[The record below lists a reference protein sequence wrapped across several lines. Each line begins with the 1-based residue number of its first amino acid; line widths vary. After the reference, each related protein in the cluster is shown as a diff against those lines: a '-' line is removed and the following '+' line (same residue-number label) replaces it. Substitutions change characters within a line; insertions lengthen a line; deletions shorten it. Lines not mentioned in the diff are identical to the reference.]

1 MMITDSA
8 SGTTTAW
15 TVVASARCD
24 TETVSPYIARR
35 VSISSVCS
43 PFMPAAEE
51 EGGNCTRQHIGSAQ
65 RLVFHGGAPRALP
78 CSCRVLRGGRERV
91 PDSTARDSRQRPAV
105 CGPIVL
111 VAVNIVAAVVV
122 VHTSKSSST
131 PPLPQLR
138 IESKTLHL
146 RPRARTLA
154 ALRGR

>member
-1 MMITDSA
+1 MITDSA

-15 TVVASARCD
+15 TVVASARCN

-43 PFMPAAEE
+43 PFMSAAE
-51 EGGNCTRQHIGSAQ
+51 EGGNRTRQHIGSAQ
-65 RLVFHGGAPRALP
+65 RLVIHGGAPRALP

-91 PDSTARDSRQRPAV
+91 PDSTACDSQQHPAV
-105 CGPIVL
+105 CGLIVL
-111 VAVNIVAAVVV
+111 VAAVV